1 MDDLAGRRATDHG
14 HCMLACNLLLPVSS
28 IYCEVNNKV
37 KFKHNLPFALV
48 GTIFLVSGCDT
59 YSSGI
64 PQNVQSTKTTSNV
77 LPTNSNS
84 TSTLASSERQ
94 VQLLQNALA
103 PSTPRN
109 AADTWAKSI
118 QTRNGALQFAIL
130 TPQLQKRMKYEYV
143 SWNWSPGASSPWIEK
158 YSIGTG
164 KKVSDTK
171 YKFVITYTLTDSTH
185 NTKTGTET
193 IEVTDL
199 HGHWYVSSTGGYGAS
214 AKRIN

>member
-1 MDDLAGRRATDHG
+1 
-14 HCMLACNLLLPVSS
+14 MLACNFLVPVSS
-28 IYCEVNNKV
+28 IYCEVENKV
-37 KFKHNLPFALV
+37 KFNHKLLFALV
-48 GTIFLVSGCDT
+48 GTILLVSGCDT
-59 YSSGI
+59 YRSGTS
-64 PQNVQSTKTTSNV
+64 QNVQSTKTESNV
-77 LPTNSNS
+77 LPTNSNL
-84 TSTLASSERQ
+84 TSTLASTERQ

-103 PSTPRN
+103 PSTPRS

-164 KKVSDTK
+164 EKGSDTK
-171 YKFVITYTLTDSTH
+171 YKFVITYMLTDSTH
-185 NTKTGTET
+185 NTKTSTET

-199 HGHWYVSSTGGYGAS
+199 HGYWYVSGTGGYGAPV
-214 AKRIN
+214 KRTN